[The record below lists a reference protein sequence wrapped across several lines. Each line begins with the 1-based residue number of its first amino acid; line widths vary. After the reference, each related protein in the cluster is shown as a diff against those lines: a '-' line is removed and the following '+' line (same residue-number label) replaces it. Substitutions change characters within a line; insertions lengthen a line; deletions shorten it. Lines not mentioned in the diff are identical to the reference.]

1 MTGRGCIWSDRTQS
15 HISNA
20 VFFLL
25 PLSFIP
31 IVLLD
36 MCAHCNMH
44 RDLFWIWATQDSTL
58 VPADT
63 RGLAR
68 GAVQ

>member
-1 MTGRGCIWSDRTQS
+1 M
-15 HISNA
+15 SNA
-20 VFFLL
+20 VFF
-25 PLSFIP
+25 PPMSFIP

-36 MCAHCNMH
+36 ICAHCKMH

-63 RGLAR
+63 RGPAR
-68 GAVQ
+68 VAVQ